1 VVFYSDASLATI
13 SHGLDEIL
21 EGRSVIPQDLCQ
33 SIMMMTAINLLF
45 ASVRYYKGC
54 CLVVLTL
61 VLRIN
66 YLSVNPPLRPTYIVP
81 FVKLVFLAV
90 AKR

>member
-33 SIMMMTAINLLF
+33 SVMNIDNDDDSDQLTI
-45 ASVRYYKGC
+45 RERE
-54 CLVVLTL
+54 VL
-61 VLRIN
+61 
-66 YLSVNPPLRPTYIVP
+66 
-81 FVKLVFLAV
+81 
-90 AKR
+90 